1 MRRQALSIARFLSVA
16 TLGLA
21 LAACGG
27 DDAVVPD
34 PPAPPTN
41 PNPPGPPA
49 SEPGTPQ
56 GPTAAFTAPDTA
68 SANQVVVF
76 DASASTSADGGA
88 LTYVWDFGDGQ
99 RGGGR
104 TIARS
109 FAAGGARTVTL
120 MVIDAGQRSGSASRT
135 LTVAAP
141 TAGAPVNVTG
151 KISGKDGT
159 PIDGV
164 SVSTVGSGASAT
176 SDATGKVS
184 LAVPR
189 ATAVTLKLSKT
200 GYADQFVQLELPTG
214 TGSDAYFEAVQ
225 SPRDAALTLPD
236 AAAGGSL
243 SGRDGAAITVPAGA
257 FVDASGTAVTGPV
270 QISVTPVD
278 ATQSG
283 GGGFPGRFDG
293 IQADGTTTPIV
304 SFGAVEFL
312 PTSSAGKLQLAPGKT
327 ATIEVPLYG
336 VRRPDGTALVAGDAI
351 PLWSLDETTSMWIRE
366 GSGEAVAS
374 ATSPSGLA
382 MRATV
387 SHLSW
392 WNADL
397 GFEPYGP
404 QPDCRAASDIGIPEA
419 VDNFANATICIM
431 LAEIEQTLGGSGGTN
446 GGRAKALADP
456 APPRF
461 AGYSRRSTVRI
472 GAGGTVPVPPDVN
485 IRFTATALNG
495 TWSGTKVVRG
505 PVGRQEP
512 VVVEMRPNATTETGV
527 EAVTI
532 PFDAV
537 RMAQVGRID
546 QYRFT
551 GTGTQFAQVTV
562 TTTDIN
568 STVTGG
574 IRLLQG
580 STELGRATFGTYN
593 TGTLRVALPANG
605 SYVVA
610 VTGETNVP
618 GGYHIKIETP
628 GTVITEALGSPF
640 AVTKDIPALTRYRGT
655 FTHAGTAAYFGL
667 RNDRAI
673 QGPEHLRILA
683 ADGSV
688 VTSAGG
694 STPGLVSQTVV
705 SLPPGAYTAEV
716 VVADGEAVRTSISGE
731 PTSWVPV
738 GELAP
743 LSGNTFRGMIDLVAD
758 RNGRPVI
765 GYWDADM
772 SATPRTAV
780 LRLRRWTGTA
790 WENVGTDQTVA
801 LGGGYC
807 STPAYVSV
815 PRPRMASFAFD
826 GANNPLLAYRID
838 QETGLG
844 TSLSSTT
851 VRRFANG
858 SWSGVGPNDGK
869 LPLTT
874 RTAFACDDPPLVDFD
889 AAGRPLV
896 AYRSD
901 AGVTVQRFDGT
912 AWKGLADPTAD
923 SFANAA
929 EDSGGGFALGLDANG
944 QVWLAL
950 TDRVSAVVRRFN
962 AQTSAW
968 ETVGP
973 NGGTLS
979 SAGTLQDFTGGRFV
993 FGPAGATAF
1002 ATYGSAALPG
1012 VSYRNYNMGVYRYD
1026 GTAWGASIYPLGSDE
1041 GALPFK
1047 DAVAVAPSGNDLL
1060 VGWNQ
1065 GIRNDWFSP
1074 VVQRNTASSWAP
1086 VGGGIGE
1093 IPQFTRRGI
1102 QATSLLVTSPLLL
1115 QTGHGTYLATLVWPM
1130 VPNQP
1135 PVGYR
1140 LVLSRKVAD

>member
-1 MRRQALSIARFLSVA
+1 MRRQASSFARFLSVLA
-16 TLGLA
+16 LGLA
-21 LAACGG
+21 LSACGG
-27 DDAVVPD
+27 DGDSVT
-34 PPAPPTN
+34 PPP
-41 PNPPGPPA
+41 PNPPDPSA
-49 SEPGTPQ
+49 SEPAAPGA
-56 GPTAAFTAPDTA
+56 PTAAFTAPATA
-68 SANQVVVF
+68 ATHEVVVF
-76 DASASTSADGGA
+76 DASASTSTDGSA
-88 LTYVWDFGDGQ
+88 LSYVWDFGDGM
-99 RGGGR
+99 RGGGK

-120 MVIDAGQRSGSASRT
+120 TVFDGGQRSGSVSRT

-141 TAGAPVNVTG
+141 TAGAPVTVTG
-151 KISGKDGT
+151 KITARDRT

-164 SVSTVGSGASAT
+164 SVAVVGADGSAT
-176 SDATGKVS
+176 SDAAGKVS
-184 LAVPR
+184 LSVAR
-189 ATAVTLKLSKT
+189 AATVTLKLSKA
-200 GYADQFVQLELPTG
+200 GYADQFVSLTLPAG
-214 TGSDAYFEAVQ
+214 TGADAHFEAMQ
-225 SPRDAALTLPD
+225 SLRDAALTLAD

-243 SGRDGAAITVPAGA
+243 TGRDGAAITVPAGA
-257 FVDASGTAVTGPV
+257 FVDAAGTAVTGPV
-270 QISVTPVD
+270 QINVTPVD
-278 ATQSG
+278 ATQPG
-283 GGGFPGRFDG
+283 GGGFPGQFDG
-293 IQADGTTTPIV
+293 IQPDGRRTPIV
-304 SFGAVEFL
+304 SFGAVEFM
-312 PTSSAGKLQLAPGKT
+312 PTSTAGKLQLAPGKS
-327 ATIEVPLYG
+327 ATIEVPIYG
-336 VRRPDGTALVAGDAI
+336 ARRPDGTAVAVGDAI
-351 PLWSLDETTSMWIRE
+351 PLWSLDESTSMWIQE
-366 GSGEAVAS
+366 GTGQVVAS
-374 ATSPSGLA
+374 AASPSGLA

-392 WNADL
+392 WNADQ
-397 GFEPYGP
+397 GFEPYNP
-404 QPDCRAASDIGIPEA
+404 APDCRAASDIGIPEA
-419 VDNFANATICIM
+419 IDNFANATICIM
-431 LAEIEQTLGGSGGTN
+431 LAEIDQTLGGN
-446 GGRAKALADP
+446 GGASAGRARALALADP
-456 APPRF
+456 ATARF
-461 AGYSRRSTVRI
+461 AGYARSAAVPV
-472 GAGGTVPVPPDVN
+472 GGGTALPVPPDVN

-505 PVGRQEP
+505 PVGRHET
-512 VVVEMRPNATTETGV
+512 VVVEMRPNTTIETGV

-537 RMAQVGRID
+537 RTAQVGRVD

-562 TTTDIN
+562 SARDIN

-574 IRLLQG
+574 FRLLQG
-580 STELGRATFGTYN
+580 TTELARATFGVTP
-593 TGTLRVALPANG
+593 GVLRFALPANG

-618 GGYHIKIETP
+618 GGYHIKIETL
-628 GTVITEALGSPF
+628 GTVTTEALGSPF

-655 FTHAGTAAYFGL
+655 FTHAGAAAYFGL
-667 RNDRAI
+667 RNDRVTA
-673 QGPEHLRILA
+673 GAETLRILA

-688 VTSAGG
+688 VASTGA
-694 STPGLVSQTVV
+694 STPGLLSQTVV
-705 SLPPGAYTAEV
+705 PLSPGSYTAEV
-716 VVADGEAVRTSISGE
+716 VVADGESSRASFRGE
-731 PTSWVPV
+731 PTSWLPV

-743 LSGNTFRGMIDLVAD
+743 LSGNSFRGMIDLVAD
-758 RNGRPVI
+758 RSGRPVI

-790 WENVGTDQTVA
+790 WETVGTDQTVA

-807 STPAYVSV
+807 STPAYANL
-815 PRPRMASFAFD
+815 PRARMASFAFD

-844 TSLSSTT
+844 TSLSTTT

-874 RTAFACDDPPLVDFD
+874 RTSFTCDDPPLVDFD
-889 AAGRPLV
+889 GAGRPLV

-929 EDSGGGFALGLDANG
+929 EDSGGGFALGLDANR

-973 NGGTLS
+973 NEGTLS

-1012 VSYRNYNMGVYRYD
+1012 VGYRNYNMGVYRYD
-1026 GTAWGASIYPLGSDE
+1026 GTAWGASIYPLGTDE

-1047 DAVAVAPSGNDLL
+1047 DAVAVAPAGNDLL

-1074 VVQRNTASSWAP
+1074 VVHRNTASSWVP

-1102 QATSLLVTSPLLL
+1102 QATQLMVTSPLLL
-1115 QTGHGTYLATLVWPM
+1115 QTGDGTYLATLVWPM

-1135 PVGYR
+1135 PSGYR